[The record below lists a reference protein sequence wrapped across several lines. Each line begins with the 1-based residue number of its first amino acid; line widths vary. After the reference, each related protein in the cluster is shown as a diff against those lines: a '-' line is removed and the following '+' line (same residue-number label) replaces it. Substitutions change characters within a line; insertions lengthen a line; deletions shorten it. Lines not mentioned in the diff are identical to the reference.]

1 MTPRKPT
8 PPKWIAVRLGHDMN
22 WWLDETSAD
31 IYWGERGRG
40 LLDPRQVAYLAEMLG
55 EDQPPGFR
63 RRLLDAA
70 FQLFQLESE
79 VDEDRLRLAPVD
91 QDEFCAGEQIF
102 ALPVIEDEE
111 RGAYY
116 DFLDAL
122 SAARI
127 RQLNA
132 THHYVRDCTELE
144 MQEELDALD
153 RDRYIAAENIHCFD
167 EINEILQWS
176 PAEWD
181 EPCV

>member
-1 MTPRKPT
+1 M
-8 PPKWIAVRLGHDMN
+8 RLGADMN

-40 LLDPRQVAYLAEMLG
+40 VLDPRQVAYLAEMLG
-55 EDQPPGFR
+55 EDQPPGFH

-91 QDEFCAGEQIF
+91 QDEFSAGEQIF

-111 RGAYY
+111 TGAYY

-127 RQLNA
+127 REVNA
-132 THHYVRDCTELE
+132 THDYARECTELE

-181 EPCV
+181 EPGV